1 MPLWNPPLYPCI
13 IKPLGR
19 HSVVTFPLIGVKLQG
34 QHMPYMGTSWLS
46 APGYIPPLP
55 TPTYV
60 SAVIYPD
67 TTTHQGNAPV
77 RTVTGCISIL
87 GMYFQNTSETHPL
100 LPRRYTNSSQTWEI
114 NHGVGH
120 SL

>member
-1 MPLWNPPLYPCI
+1 MVWAIPCETYKKSGI
-13 IKPLGR
+13 IPVGPQNSRVICL
-19 HSVVTFPLIGVKLQG
+19 
-34 QHMPYMGTSWLS
+34 SWIY
-46 APGYIPPLP
+46 YIPDFL
-55 TPTYV
+55 YV
-60 SAVIYPD
+60 SQGMA
-67 TTTHQGNAPV
+67 HQGNAPV